1 MTNISLAQRFQEARA
16 SKIELGGR
24 KIYSLY
30 EIDVSSGD
38 TVLSLDFISSKK
50 SSIQGVKIK
59 ASNCNVEVN
68 NQILT
73 DFVMWVD
80 HSPKH
85 IPMSIAMKKGA
96 KATLKVW
103 NVWKCDDV
111 SHAWIGNAGM
121 LVKKMIV
128 KSHSI
133 AATGWVIR
141 ISKALCLRLRSAKWP
156 NSHGIGPVKN

>member
-1 MTNISLAQRFQEARA
+1 MTNLSLAQRFQEARA
-16 SKIELGGR
+16 PKIEVDGR
-24 KIYSLY
+24 EIYGLY
-30 EIDVSSGD
+30 EIDISSGD
-38 TVLSLDFISSKK
+38 TVLSLDFVSSKK

-59 ASNCNVEVN
+59 ASNCNIKVN

-80 HSPKH
+80 RSPKH

-111 SHAWIGNAGM
+111 SRAWIGNAGM
-121 LVKKMIV
+121 LVKKNDRQ
-128 KSHSI
+128 I
-133 AATGWVIR
+133 AFHCSDGMGDPDFEGLVFTIEIGKV
-141 ISKALCLRLRSAKWP
+141 AK
-156 NSHGIGPVKN
+156 